1 MLCECYYKVIYV
13 VILYQY
19 ILCLYKGQINF
30 VFRFSGIIVEDMDG
44 VIIIIRDVQVVLF
57 SLFIEKMIFIGY
69 SLESDFVVVKV
80 ILNFMI
86 FIF

>member
-1 MLCECYYKVIYV
+1 MLLFGINIYYVCIWR
-13 VILYQY
+13 
-19 ILCLYKGQINF
+19 QINF

-57 SLFIEKMIFIGY
+57 SLFIEKIIFIGY